1 MSYPGTHA
9 GLQQYRQVNTQA
21 RVESASPHRL
31 IQMLMQGAL
40 DRIATARGA
49 MERGEIATKGEQ
61 ISWAISIVGGLRGSL
76 DLETG
81 GDLAGNLHDLYD
93 YMERQLLQ
101 ANIRNEIALLDE
113 VSGLLR
119 EIKSAWDEVGDQPP
133 QVVGG

>member
-1 MSYPGTHA
+1 MSYPGMHA

-49 MERGEIATKGEQ
+49 MERGEIAAKGEQ
-61 ISWAISIVGGLRGSL
+61 ISWAISIVGGLRSSL
-76 DLETG
+76 DLDAG
-81 GDLAGNLHDLYD
+81 GELAGNLHDLYD

-119 EIKSAWDEVGDQPP
+119 EIKTAWDAVGDQP
-133 QVVGG
+133 QQAVGG